1 VRPALSYG
9 VDGFARFAFGQ
20 RRFTQDAYLISHGGE
35 VMAKPRPGAVPAVF
49 FTRRAYVVS
58 VIDGDTV
65 SVDVDCGFHTR
76 VRMACRLAK
85 IDAPEKNTLA
95 GQAAKAFLSQILLP
109 GTELVVDSITIDKYG
124 GRFDAIVWKV
134 ETGENIAEVMVRNN
148 HAQPW
153 IMGKAPKPYKL

>member
-1 VRPALSYG
+1 
-9 VDGFARFAFGQ
+9 
-20 RRFTQDAYLISHGGE
+20 
-35 VMAKPRPGAVPAVF
+35 MAKPTPGAVPAVF
-49 FTRRAYVVS
+49 FTRRAFVVS

-76 VRMACRLAK
+76 IRMSCRIAK

-95 GQAAKAFLSQILLP
+95 GKASAAFLVKLLPP

-124 GRFDAIVWKV
+124 GRFDAKVWIV
-134 ETGENIAEVMVRNN
+134 ETGENVGEVLVKGG

-153 IMGKAPKPYKL
+153 VMGKQPKPYTL